1 MLFWHIH
8 RTHGKFWNS
17 LSPFENPN
25 IHEFSW
31 LTRQNWQC
39 YRYNSLSGVS
49 GYTWSFCIN
58 KKHLRWPK
66 YMVRMSARRLFMG
79 IICILMVENSGQIRT
94 VLQGNMKYPILPAMS
109 VSAEGIW
116 LTALAHL
123 LCLDY
128 CQHNLCPGIQPNTD
142 GKAAS
147 AQNKWHL
154 SEADT
159 GVFIFLRVCFSTEG
173 RTCQTPFSYNRN

>member
-1 MLFWHIH
+1 M
-8 RTHGKFWNS
+8 
-17 LSPFENPN
+17 SPPDWEGNADS
-25 IHEFSW
+25 I
-31 LTRQNWQC
+31 QNTTTVTILCW
-39 YRYNSLSGVS
+39 V
-49 GYTWSFCIN
+49 N

-66 YMVRMSARRLFMG
+66 YLVSAGSLFIG
-79 IICILMVENSGQIRT
+79 IICIQLVENSGQIQT
-94 VLQGNMKYPILPAMS
+94 VLQGNMKYPILPATF

-123 LCLDY
+123 PCLDY
-128 CQHNLCPGIQPNTD
+128 CQHNLYPGMQPNTD